1 MNTNNV
7 LISDSLPYIYHELE
21 TKINEKIKDSNSNEP
36 KITYTSDGN
45 NNSLVI
51 LDDQVILIYKLE
63 ITTLNDNL
71 AYKLI
76 YV

>member
-1 MNTNNV
+1 M
-7 LISDSLPYIYHELE
+7 ISDSLPYIYHELE